1 VKSGSGV
8 RIDLPFDPDQVWGVK
23 ERHHVS
29 GRVNQVVIRGPLVK
43 DDHGYHLRLGA
54 AWLRDSGLAAGAE
67 VEVALAPEGPQVES
81 LPADVAEAL
90 QGEPKAAEFFAGL
103 PTFYRKN
110 LMRWIEGAKRAETRK
125 ARIAEMIDL
134 LRSGK
139 RQR

>member
-1 VKSGSGV
+1 MKSGSGV

-29 GRVNQVVIRGPLVK
+29 GAVNQVAVRGPLAK
-43 DDHGYHLRLGA
+43 DEQRYFLRLGA

-67 VEVALAPEGPQVES
+67 VEVTLAPEGPQVES

-90 QGEPKAAEFFAGL
+90 QGEAKAAEFFAGL

-110 LMRWIEGAKRAETRK
+110 FMRWIDGAKRAETRR
-125 ARIAEMIDL
+125 ARIAEMVAL
-134 LRSGK
+134 LKAGK
-139 RQR
+139 REK

>member
-1 VKSGSGV
+1 MKSGLGV
-8 RIDLPFDPDQVWGVK
+8 RINLPFDPDQVWGVK

-29 GRVNQVVIRGPLVK
+29 GRVNQVPVRGSVAK
-43 DDHGYHLRLGA
+43 DEQGYFLRLGA

-67 VEVALAPEGPQVES
+67 VEVTLSPEGPQVET
-81 LPADVAEAL
+81 LPADVAAAL
-90 QGEPKAAEFFAGL
+90 QAEPRAAEFFAGL

-110 LMRWIEGAKRAETRK
+110 FMRWIEGAKRAETRK